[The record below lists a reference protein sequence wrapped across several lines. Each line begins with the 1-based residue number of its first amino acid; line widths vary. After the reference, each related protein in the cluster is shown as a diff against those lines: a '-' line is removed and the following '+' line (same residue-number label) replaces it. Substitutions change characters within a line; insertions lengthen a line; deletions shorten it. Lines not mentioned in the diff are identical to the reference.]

1 MSWRPSDRQDSI
13 RRATGAPASRQCTRR
28 AFLTT
33 CVTAAGVAGLLAACG
48 PASAPAA
55 PAKPA
60 EQAKP
65 AEPAK
70 PAAPAATTKPA
81 EAAKPAAPAAAAPAT
96 AAPAAAK
103 PASASGAKGSLTM
116 VIEAAP
122 DTIQPKDSTTDNAY
136 FVLGNVYDALTT
148 RDWSSGQPKIVGS
161 LAESFNQQPDPR
173 TWRFKLRPGLK
184 FTNGEPVNA
193 DAVVAMVKSV
203 ANPDAPARAV
213 DEFGLAGATA
223 DKIDDLT
230 VDITTRAPDAIF
242 PSRAVK
248 ITIPA
253 PQWQAGGPQDASLT
267 QAVGS
272 GPYKLIEYDKASHF
286 LLRVNEEYWGN
297 PKPTIAEIRIV
308 FRNEA
313 AVRANMLQAGE
324 VQLATLLNPEEA
336 RKMPTHMVELTGESV
351 GMRVNTEHPV
361 LKDLRVRQAINM
373 SIDRKGMIDALY
385 GDVAEP
391 LNGMMVRKTSVGW
404 NPNLKEYPYDI
415 AKAKQ
420 LVQEAGATGQAI
432 ELVSRNGIIP
442 RVSEVTELVADQISQ
457 SGLKLSVRSLEA
469 AQWLTVL
476 RPVKPGE
483 GRSDLHFTAARD
495 PVLDSSR
502 VLFGYYRCEGVSAA
516 WCDQEWTTKFTST
529 LGMSGDARSK
539 SFQELWATAYD
550 QNIFVPLF
558 GLNFIHG
565 MSPKLKWGPVRQD
578 LIRYFPDWK
587 LED

>member
-1 MSWRPSDRQDSI
+1 MAWRPSERQSSI
-13 RRATGAPASRQCTRR
+13 RRATAAPASRQFTRR

-33 CVTAAGVAGLLAACG
+33 CITAAGVAGLLTACA
-48 PASAPAA
+48 PAPAA
-55 PAKPA
+55 P
-60 EQAKP
+60 AKP

-70 PAAPAATTKPA
+70 PAAPAATAKPA
-81 EAAKPAAPAAAAPAT
+81 EAAKPAAPAAAAPT
-96 AAPAAAK
+96 TAPAAAK
-103 PASASGAKGSLTM
+103 PASASGVKGSLTM
-116 VIEAAP
+116 AIEAAP

-136 FVLGNVYDALTT
+136 FVLGNVYDALTA
-148 RDWSSGQPKIVGS
+148 RDWSSGEPKIVPK
-161 LAESFNQQPDPR
+161 LAESYSQQPDPR

-193 DAVVAMVKSV
+193 DAVVALVKSV
-203 ANPDAPARAV
+203 ANPDAPGRAV

-223 DKIDDLT
+223 ARIDDLT

-242 PSRAVK
+242 PSRAAK

-253 PQWQAGGPQDASLT
+253 PQWQASGPQDAAIT

-286 LLRVNEEYWGN
+286 LLRANEEYWGT
-297 PKPTIAEIRIV
+297 PKPTIAEIKIV

-324 VQLATLLNPEEA
+324 VQLATLLTPEEA
-336 RKMPTHMVELTGESV
+336 RKLPAHIVELTGESV

-373 SIDRKGMIDALY
+373 SIDRKSMIDALY

-404 NPNLKEYPYDI
+404 NPNLKEYPYDV

-420 LVQEAGATGQAI
+420 LVQEAGATGQSI
-432 ELVSRNGIIP
+432 EIVSRNGIIP

-476 RPVKPGE
+476 RQVKPGE
-483 GRSDLHFTAARD
+483 GRSDLHFTAASD

-502 VLFGYYRCEGVSAA
+502 VLFGYYRCEGVSAV
-516 WCDQEWTTKFTST
+516 WCDQGWTAKFNAT
-529 LGMSGDARSK
+529 LGMSGDARAK

-550 QNIFVPLF
+550 QNVFVPLF

-565 MSPKLKWGPVRQD
+565 MTPKLKWGPVRQD
-578 LIRYFPDWK
+578 LVRYFPDWK